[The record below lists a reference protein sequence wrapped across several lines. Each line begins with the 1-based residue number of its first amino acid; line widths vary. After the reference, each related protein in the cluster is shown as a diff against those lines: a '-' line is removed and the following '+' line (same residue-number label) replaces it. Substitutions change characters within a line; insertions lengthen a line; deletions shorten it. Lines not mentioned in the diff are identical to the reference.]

1 MGIIATKN
9 NNIDDGKINNVDGK
23 INNVDVV
30 TEKMANVDNVDLSFI
45 DVLPSGGAGME
56 IIYTILLML
65 DMKSLSSV
73 IYSSFIQLF
82 CKNRRDDTLYQ
93 LCKKIQYPYFN
104 TFLLVCACEKGRL
117 DDVKL
122 LITNY
127 DVNASNSMA
136 LKEMVNQVGRISEGN
151 EYTPLMA
158 AAKNEHLHVV
168 QLGIEQCEVD
178 PNIANSNGLNALH
191 YAAEFNRTNTETI
204 KVLLINMSLDS
215 INKKTSLGDT
225 PLDMAYWHN
234 DSRIRG
240 KIIAL
245 IRSKGGKA
253 NYHSKCG
260 RFVGAGNGD
269 L

>member
-1 MGIIATKN
+1 M
-9 NNIDDGKINNVDGK
+9 
-23 INNVDVV
+23 
-30 TEKMANVDNVDLSFI
+30 
-45 DVLPSGGAGME
+45 
-56 IIYTILLML
+56 
-65 DMKSLSSV
+65 
-73 IYSSFIQLF
+73 
-82 CKNRRDDTLYQ
+82 
-93 LCKKIQYPYFN
+93 
-104 TFLLVCACEKGRL
+104 
-117 DDVKL
+117 
-122 LITNY
+122 
-127 DVNASNSMA
+127 
-136 LKEMVNQVGRISEGN
+136 
-151 EYTPLMA
+151 
-158 AAKNEHLHVV
+158 HVV